1 MPRQSNLCKVT
12 KKTREK
18 PNQFELFANKNAT
31 VFDNFTIKSK
41 QYKKK

>member
-1 MPRQSNLCKVT
+1 MT
-12 KKTREK
+12 EEEK
-18 PNQFELFANKNAT
+18 ALSGHVGLFANKNAT